1 MIISGIIFL
10 EKKSQN
16 IQLYEYIKKEI
27 EITVGEC
34 EKALPFKLYK
44 ETLSID

>member
-1 MIISGIIFL
+1 MTIYGIFYL
-10 EKKSQN
+10 VKKSQN